1 VIEGRRGLVK
11 ERFIRRVWSLISLIV
26 LMTLIGELPGLGFAQ
41 SSHAIDSGAT
51 PFELRPG
58 VIIDPVAGAAYL
70 MNPERGID
78 KISLSSGTLLW
89 SMSNAAKPVAV
100 FDDRLVA
107 QVDPRP
113 PDFHALPL
121 VILDTTVGTVASRIS
136 IPMPTDVVP
145 SVDNRL
151 GTSFATSAR
160 LDQNRLTLTWDY
172 SKQTIS
178 GVNRPGLE
186 PPRIEEHGAVSIDLK
201 TQRVETLTHQ
211 QAITAMRG
219 ARKPPVTSPSDAFQT
234 PPQLAGKVFFTTKL
248 EPNRATVKRW
258 DAASGA
264 PLPDIELDSPFAV
277 AIASADGADLVTAKA
292 VGANAAGIENYL
304 WSIYSLTTGERVAQ
318 IQIAQSPAAFVLW
331 RSLLIYES
339 LPVSQRI
346 NGVMRA
352 EPLEI
357 RAVDVRTA
365 NIAWKRAIRDTTF
378 HGSYPPVS

>member
-1 VIEGRRGLVK
+1 
-11 ERFIRRVWSLISLIV
+11 
-26 LMTLIGELPGLGFAQ
+26 MTLIGELPGLGLAQ
-41 SSHAIDSGAT
+41 TPKGADPSME

-58 VIIDPVAGAAYL
+58 VVIDPGAAAAYL
-70 MNPERGID
+70 MNPQRGID
-78 KISLSSGTLLW
+78 KINLSSGGLLW
-89 SMSNAAKPVAV
+89 STSSAAKPLALL
-100 FDDRLVA
+100 DDRLVA
-107 QVDPRP
+107 QADPRP

-121 VILDTTVGTVASRIS
+121 AMLDTKDGSVASRIS
-136 IPMPTDVVP
+136 IPLPSDVVP

-151 GTSFATSAR
+151 GTSFTTSTR
-160 LDQNRLTLTWDY
+160 VDQNRLTLTWDY

-186 PPRIEEHGAVSIDLK
+186 PERIEEHGAVSINLK

-211 QAITAMRG
+211 QAIAAMRG
-219 ARKPPVTSPSDAFQT
+219 ARKPPVTTPSEAFLT
-234 PPQLAGKVFFTTKL
+234 PPQLAGKLFFTTKL
-248 EPNRATVKRW
+248 ESNRAVLKRW
-258 DAASGA
+258 DAASGS

-292 VGANAAGIENYL
+292 AGANAVGIENYL
-304 WSIYSLTTGERVAQ
+304 WSIYSLTKGDRVAQ
-318 IQIAQSPAAFVLW
+318 IKIAQSPAAYVLL

-352 EPLEI
+352 EPLQL
-357 RAVDVRTA
+357 RAFNISTGI
-365 NIAWKRAIRDTTF
+365 IAWKRDIRDTRY